1 MNTSNFKHVTEMMQ
15 ASLPYVNSKSR
26 AHMEVFIKASEL
38 MDSFSQ
44 TNSTELSACNV
55 SSETIDYEGLFQSL
69 QEISTP
75 KEAETL
81 NTLMNFVKTQKLY
94 HTYQNMKDFLPAG
107 ESGNFT
113 RNKLIPMVENFFEA
127 FQKNKER
134 GTMQ

>member
-15 ASLPYVNSKSR
+15 ASLPYINSKSR
-26 AHMEVFIKASEL
+26 AQMEVLIKAGEL

-44 TNSTELSACNV
+44 TNSPELSACNV
-55 SSETIDYEGLFQSL
+55 SSETTDYEGLFQSL

-94 HTYQNMKDFLPAG
+94 HTYQNMKDFLPSG
-107 ESGNFT
+107 EGGNFT
-113 RNKLIPMVENFFEA
+113 RNQLIPLVENFFES
-127 FQKNKER
+127 FQQNKER
-134 GTMQ
+134 GTIQ